1 MKEVKGLNINHL
13 GFNPIKLGDF
23 IYYEGPLLSHF
34 IDRNKPE
41 DNYFYRW
48 VDFDDNTHRWLISK
62 FSEKDILAFFNKEI
76 SLRQLIETNNFVTLL
91 DLDDELNKAQIL
103 IVQTHSLPDTYLP
116 SEQSFFKEEHYHIY
130 ASQLKQTLIQKQQD
144 NSILMKLLDRVR
156 LLEEQQTKT
165 YNLLANVIN
174 TPLRTGI

>member
-13 GFNPIKLGDF
+13 GFNPLKLGDF

-48 VDFDDNTHRWLISK
+48 VDFDDNAHRWLIFK
-62 FSEKDILAFFNKEI
+62 VSEKDLLAFFSGEY
-76 SLRQLIETNNFVTLL
+76 SLRQMIENNNFVTLL
-91 DLDDELNKAQIL
+91 DLDDDLNKIQIL
-103 IVQTHSLPDTYLP
+103 ITPLHGLPNNYLP
-116 SEQSFFKEEHYHIY
+116 TEQSFFKEELYNNY
-130 ASQLKQTLIQKQQD
+130 ATQFKQTLIQKQQD

-156 LLEEQQTKT
+156 LLEEQQIKT
-165 YNLLANVIN
+165 YNLLTNVIN